1 MDVAPVIKDGR
12 TYLPARWVANALGY
26 QVDWNAANQ
35 IVIIWPNGTPE
46 PDYSNVTKQA
56 QPASGGNTINGY
68 AIPQSSQVTAT
79 DGTDPVDGYKVA
91 GEDINITVWLHG
103 QNWDDNMAPVTE
115 SVQQQLADV
124 QATLAQKFDAQTVQA
139 VMSYIAPKTTL
150 DYNLALKSWHANGKT
165 IWAAG
170 GPGNNLNIIVE
181 SS

>member
-35 IVIIWPNGTPE
+35 IVIIWPNGTPK